1 MTRYDFLSVLSSLE
15 MELLKLTR
23 FGEALPDDDSVRG
36 LREAWE
42 RTARLFRKTCPE
54 DEVPVPFW
62 MASAP
67 GDGEPVSLGHGALQA
82 VRSQ

>member
-15 MELLKLTR
+15 MELLKLAR
-23 FGEALPDDDSVRG
+23 FGKASLDDDSARG

-42 RTARLFRKTCPE
+42 RTARLFRKACPE

-62 MASAP
+62 MAPGP
-67 GDGEPVSLGHGALQA
+67 GDGEPVSLGRGALQT